1 MMTEIK
7 VHTCRKCHSKDL
19 TKNGINVFGSQ
30 QYHCK
35 TYGAYGVLEPRKRY
49 TEEEKERTIKA
60 YQERPSM
67 REYARDQKHVWGL
80 SINLECVVKKRLFMD
95 SGLVGY
101 FAQIHL
107 LSKPAGR
114 CITCYCC

>member
-49 TEEEKERTIKA
+49 AEEEKE
-60 YQERPSM
+60 
-67 REYARDQKHVWGL
+67 
-80 SINLECVVKKRLFMD
+80 
-95 SGLVGY
+95 
-101 FAQIHL
+101 
-107 LSKPAGR
+107 
-114 CITCYCC
+114 